1 MLDSLYWSSTV
12 TQAEADA
19 LNNMRPP
26 QDTMHQLR
34 QTLKVRWI
42 YLGIVRREG
51 WVYVSLFTEPASSPQ
66 RILVP
71 EAWWDADPWSTEWDS
86 R

>member
-66 RILVP
+66 RILVH